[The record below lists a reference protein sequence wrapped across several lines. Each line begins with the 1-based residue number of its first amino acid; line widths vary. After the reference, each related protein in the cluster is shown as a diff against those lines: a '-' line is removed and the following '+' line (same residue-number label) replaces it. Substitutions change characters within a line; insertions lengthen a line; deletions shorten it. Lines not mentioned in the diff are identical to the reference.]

1 MFLLFLFYKTANSP
15 QCLPSKLLSDLQTRT
30 TAVSPQLITI
40 NIILSSFSS
49 VTLLDWFVEWF
60 IQSDF
65 RGKVKVRSFKNILSF
80 NTQSMQMIKSKSEM
94 KNDTIK
100 EYWLFILMRRN
111 NVSAMEEPKENT

>member
-1 MFLLFLFYKTANSP
+1 MELYWLEAES
-15 QCLPSKLLSDLQTRT
+15 
-30 TAVSPQLITI
+30 AVT
-40 NIILSSFSS
+40 